1 MKISF
6 VDFRLYKSENRVES
20 EELLHIPSLSFSSGH
35 VNVIKSESGLG
46 KTQLLNAICG
56 QNKKY
61 SGSILFNDG
70 TPVYDKSFFRHKC
83 SYVTSDD
90 CCLSGLTI
98 KEQFSIVCNDD
109 GKINMVA
116 RKLKLTSMI
125 HQKISQCSMGE
136 KKRVEIGT
144 AILKNSPVLLL
155 DEPTANLDESN
166 STLIFKILEDYAK
179 KHLVIVASH
188 EKDNLLGKCCVYKIV
203 NKEIVPVEC
212 QNQFDESSEIDTDIQ
227 PAPKIGPRIC
237 LRLGLSK
244 SLNNKISFA
253 FGFVFC
259 FLFFLSTFFCVK
271 LSTINKA
278 DSLSNAIDSLPYD
291 YTRIK
296 SNAEYISGDDSS
308 FSCTQASLSD
318 AYGSLMNVACLEDL
332 NGRLRQEYQRF
343 FDDFTNIDSSDGK
356 TFYYPVIITANQ
368 QEFFKSR
375 QLNFEVGDLIP
386 ISFDNCAYAVGHSY
400 YHDKFIIAG
409 IMDTHEKMVED
420 YSLTNSFPL
429 IIKRDSY
436 LSCLRHT
443 GIRCNT
449 INNSI
454 KSILSEYK
462 EYCKSNGLDCNLN
475 DSELN
480 LTNFIPY
487 STFAGLYKKYS
498 PSETVYENDGY
509 VYYLGN
515 LPEKENW
522 VMVPNDNGIIN
533 ALYDLFQTS
542 DFFSK
547 YSAEGKIDF
556 PLKDD
561 FQLLNYHSL
570 NSFSVLGLY
579 LVNDTSLVMKDCLIV
594 SDSLFNGLLSSI
606 ESSANNKDLVSVN
619 ITFADRSWLKENSQL
634 ILSDRSIIVRSES
647 LIALFRTFDNM
658 LRLRSFCIVLC
669 IIVSILS
676 LLFSLVHF
684 IGIRK
689 SFVKDFAVL
698 TLLGVSTLQKIRI
711 LSLSIFPLI
720 LSSYVLGVFVSG
732 VISNSLLNV
741 IAVKSGFAGSIV
753 TSIPLFCYVFQFL
766 SCLLLLL
773 LIFLLSLIGKKKTYV
788 ADIKENK

>member
-6 VDFRLYKSENRVES
+6 VDFRLYKSENQMES
-20 EELLHIPSLSFSSGH
+20 KELLYIPSLSFSSGH
-35 VNVIKSESGLG
+35 VHVIKSESGLG

-61 SGSILFNDG
+61 SGSILFNDE
-70 TPVYDKSFFRHKC
+70 TPVYDKSFFKHKC
-83 SYVTSDD
+83 SYVTSDE

-109 GKINMVA
+109 AKINMVA
-116 RKLKLTSMI
+116 QKLKLTSMI
-125 HQKISQCSMGE
+125 HQKISRCSMGE

-144 AILKNSPVLLL
+144 AILKDSPVLLL

-166 STLIFKILEDYAK
+166 SALIFEILEDYAI

-188 EKDNLLGKCCVYKIV
+188 EKDNLLGKCCVYKIE
-203 NKEIVPVEC
+203 NKEIVAVEC
-212 QNQFDESSEIDTDIQ
+212 QYQLDECSEIDTDIQ
-227 PAPKIGPRIC
+227 LTTKISPRIR

-244 SLNNKISFA
+244 SLNNKLSFA

-259 FLFFLSTFFCVK
+259 FLFFLSTFFCFK
-271 LSTINKA
+271 LSTISKA

-296 SNAEYISGDDSS
+296 YSDEYISGDDSS

-332 NGRLRQEYQRF
+332 TGEMRQECQKF
-343 FDDFTNIDSSDGK
+343 FDDFTNDCQSNGK
-356 TFYYPVIITANQ
+356 TFYYPVILTENQ
-368 QEFFKSR
+368 QVFFKSR
-375 QLNFEVGDLIP
+375 QLNLKVGDLIP
-386 ISFDNCAYAVGHSY
+386 ISFDDRAYAIGHSY

-409 IMDTHEKMVED
+409 IMDTHEEMGED

-429 IIKRDSY
+429 IIKRESY

-462 EYCKSNGLDCNLN
+462 DYCKSNGLDFNLN

-487 STFAGLYKKYS
+487 STFSGLYKKYS
-498 PSETVYENDGY
+498 SSETVYENDGY

-515 LPEKENW
+515 FPENENW
-522 VMVPNDNGIIN
+522 VMVPNDNGTIN
-533 ALYDLFQTS
+533 ALYDLIQTS
-542 DFFSK
+542 DFFTK
-547 YSAEGKIDF
+547 YSAEETIDF

-570 NSFSVLGLY
+570 NSFSVQGLY

-606 ESSANNKDLVSVN
+606 EDSANNKDLVSVN
-619 ITFADRSWLKENSQL
+619 ITFAGRSWLKEKSQL
-634 ILSDRSIIVRSES
+634 ILSDRSIIVQSDS

-684 IGIRK
+684 IGIRN
-689 SFVKDFAVL
+689 SFMKDFAVL
-698 TLLGVSTLQKIRI
+698 TLLGVSKLQKITI
-711 LSLSIFPLI
+711 LSVSIFPLI
-720 LSSYVLGVFVSG
+720 LLSYVLGFSLSG
-732 VISNSLLNV
+732 VISNSLIKV
-741 IAVKSGFAGSIV
+741 IAAKSGFAGSIV
-753 TSIPLFCYVFQFL
+753 TSNPLFCYVIQCL

-773 LIFLLSLIGKKKTYV
+773 LIFLLSGIGKKKTYV